1 MKLDTEKIIKIIDSC
16 KTFDQL
22 STIYRFINKNP
33 NRTNSQYLKQ
43 LICLNRYC
51 RLHHRLICVRLF
63 EQTAD
68 KQTNIYSADFGWFSV
83 NFSSSGKTEFLNKVT
98 GTETFI
104 DAINDEQI
112 FDKIQALKPI

>member
-1 MKLDTEKIIKIIDSC
+1 MKLNIEKIIKIIDSC
-16 KTFDQL
+16 KTFEQL
-22 STIYRFINKNP
+22 STIYKFINKNP
-33 NRTNSQYLKQ
+33 DKAHLEYL
-43 LICLNRYC
+43 IRLNRYC
-51 RLHHRLICVRLF
+51 RLHHRLICAKLF

-104 DAINDEQI
+104 DAVNDEQI
-112 FDKIQALKPI
+112 FDKIQALKSL